1 MASNVQALISFQGQ
15 SLGAQHLGHC
25 LTSETLGQRLPNARK
40 PE

>member
-25 LTSETLGQRLPNARK
+25 LTSETARSAFAK
-40 PE
+40 CAQA